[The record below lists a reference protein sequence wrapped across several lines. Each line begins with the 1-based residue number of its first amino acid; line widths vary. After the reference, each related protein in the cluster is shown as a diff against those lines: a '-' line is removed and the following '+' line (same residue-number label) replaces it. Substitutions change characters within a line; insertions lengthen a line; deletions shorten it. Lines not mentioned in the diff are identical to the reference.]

1 GSPEP
6 LRGCGPRHHG
16 ALSTDPTESCAAPA
30 PPQAGLGAVPGSC
43 RCAGGSCVVFNSAL
57 FEFVGKLL
65 QELVFLLSFPTPVCV
80 TFLGRFYQSLKD
92 NGVEFTPASI
102 EKELLKSCK
111 EAKGKE
117 NRLCYYVGATSDA
130 ATKIINEVSKPMSH
144 HIPVEKI
151 CEKLKKKDSQICE
164 LKYDQQIDLST
175 ADLRKL
181 RVKELRRILDEWG
194 EACKGCAEKGDFI
207 RRIHELMPK
216 YAPRA
221 HGARADL

>member
-1 GSPEP
+1 RQASARHLSLTPES
-6 LRGCGPRHHG
+6 H
-16 ALSTDPTESCAAPA
+16 ES
-30 PPQAGLGAVPGSC
+30 PQA
-43 RCAGGSCVVFNSAL
+43 
-57 FEFVGKLL
+57 LL
-65 QELVFLLSFPTPVCV
+65 QDLVGPWSSQSKVMLMFTGEVREQQNEQNLTQVCV

-92 NGVEFTPASI
+92 NDVEFTPASI

-164 LKYDQQIDLST
+164 LKY
-175 ADLRKL
+175 
-181 RVKELRRILDEWG
+181 
-194 EACKGCAEKGDFI
+194 
-207 RRIHELMPK
+207 
-216 YAPRA
+216 
-221 HGARADL
+221 

>member
-1 GSPEP
+1 MRAAHGLWAVLALLLLPAGSRA
-6 LRGCGPRHHG
+6 LRDGEC
-16 ALSTDPTESCAAPA
+16 E
-30 PPQAGLGAVPGSC
+30 
-43 RCAGGSCVVFNSAL
+43 
-57 FEFVGKLL
+57 
-65 QELVFLLSFPTPVCV
+65 VCV

-92 NGVEFTPASI
+92 NDIEFTPASI

-164 LKYDQQIDLST
+164 LKYDKQIDLST

-181 RVKELRRILDEWG
+181 RVKELRRILDDWG
-194 EACKGCAEKGDFI
+194 EACKGCAEKSDFI

-221 HGARADL
+221 AGARADL

>member
-1 GSPEP
+1 MRAAHGLWATLALLLLPAGSRA
-6 LRGCGPRHHG
+6 LRNGEC
-16 ALSTDPTESCAAPA
+16 E
-30 PPQAGLGAVPGSC
+30 
-43 RCAGGSCVVFNSAL
+43 
-57 FEFVGKLL
+57 
-65 QELVFLLSFPTPVCV
+65 VCV

-92 NGVEFTPASI
+92 NNAEFTPTSI
-102 EKELLKSCK
+102 EKELMKSCR

-117 NRLCYYVGATSDA
+117 NRLCYYIGATNDA

-151 CEKLKKKDSQICE
+151 CDKLKKKDSQICE
-164 LKYDQQIDLST
+164 LKYDKQIDLST

-181 RVKELRRILDEWG
+181 RVKELRRILDDWG
-194 EACKGCAEKGDFI
+194 EACKGCAEKSDFI

-221 HGARADL
+221 AGARADL

>member
-1 GSPEP
+1 M
-6 LRGCGPRHHG
+6 RAAHG
-16 ALSTDPTESCAAPA
+16 LCAALALLLLP
-30 PPQAGLGAVPGSC
+30 
-43 RCAGGSCVVFNSAL
+43 AGGRAL
-57 FEFVGKLL
+57 RDGECEAPRGPPVRVRGGRLP
-65 QELVFLLSFPTPVCV
+65 SVCV

>member
-1 GSPEP
+1 QTSVSLAQT
-6 LRGCGPRHHG
+6 LR
-16 ALSTDPTESCAAPA
+16 AAVTV
-30 PPQAGLGAVPGSC
+30 AV
-43 RCAGGSCVVFNSAL
+43 L
-57 FEFVGKLL
+57 
-65 QELVFLLSFPTPVCV
+65 CV

-92 NGVEFTPASI
+92 NDIEFTPASI

-164 LKYDQQIDLST
+164 LKYGELSNSM
-175 ADLRKL
+175 LKL
-181 RVKELRRILDEWG
+181 LSPEFCSEVASLIRLQNL
-194 EACKGCAEKGDFI
+194 GCS
-207 RRIHELMPK
+207 P
-216 YAPRA
+216 
-221 HGARADL
+221 